1 MEVETSAGPKKSKGL
16 LGAAAAKAASAAASA
31 ADAAGSAAGAAA
43 GAAAGVAGKVPPS
56 PTMSD
61 AGQVKNLKKFMHLN
75 GAHPPALL
83 RSHPPAS
90 SVAPSAE
97 LRKLNQPP
105 VCWIFLR
112 CSVFASTEEADRLE
126 HEQDQKNREMWFG
139 ILHPDTGV
147 SIFYNQVHIFFLLYM
162 LAFLPVRT
170 AFQISP
176 GTDEWAFWADL
187 VIDIAIMF
195 DIFLNFR

>member
-1 MEVETSAGPKKSKGL
+1 V
-16 LGAAAAKAASAAASA
+16 
-31 ADAAGSAAGAAA
+31 
-43 GAAAGVAGKVPPS
+43 
-56 PTMSD
+56 
-61 AGQVKNLKKFMHLN
+61 
-75 GAHPPALL
+75 
-83 RSHPPAS
+83 
-90 SVAPSAE
+90 
-97 LRKLNQPP
+97 
-105 VCWIFLR
+105 WIFLR
-112 CSVFASTEEADRLE
+112 GTVFSSTEEADRLE